1 MNVDQYFK
9 QAQSLA
15 KRCGNDEASLANT
28 LIYDSENEHPAKWVP
43 AAQEEIFSL
52 IKTLKNDSILKQAAT
67 LYADGE
73 KLQSSKGLLV
83 NIVLVTSSLFI
94 GILIG
99 LLF

>member
-28 LIYDSENEHPAKWVP
+28 LIYDSE
-43 AAQEEIFSL
+43 